1 MLQGLDTYIY
11 PWVVYTPPRFR
22 PEEGENLVRRDDM
35 EMVDVGLP
43 QTDSKEGLLDADA
56 PEGGEAK
63 AMV

>member
-1 MLQGLDTYIY
+1 MPRATGLLSAGKVAAASSSSAAERAAETMAM
-11 PWVVYTPPRFR
+11 R
-22 PEEGENLVRRDDM
+22 LV

-43 QTDSKEGLLDADA
+43 QTDSKEGLLDAAA